1 MPVEGAFHRFTHADR
16 AWQAAVQGWGPA
28 LGRNRSTTVEMHHLP
43 GGMNTG
49 IGATGG
55 DSLHRTMWI
64 ERGDRLLQLTLNA
77 GALALALPAAKRRT
91 LILHADGNP
100 SNADAL
106 SSRRGWRCSGLRGL
120 QTNSMMA
127 ISALSPRRRTVRV
140 MRV

>member
-1 MPVEGAFHRFTHADR
+1 V
-16 AWQAAVQGWGPA
+16 
-28 LGRNRSTTVEMHHLP
+28 
-43 GGMNTG
+43 
-49 IGATGG
+49 
-55 DSLHRTMWI
+55 WI

-91 LILHADGNP
+91 LVLHADGNP
-100 SNADAL
+100 LDADAF
-106 SSRRGWRCSGLRGL
+106 SSRRGWRLRGRREL